1 MGINNSQ
8 GEDAVVRNA
17 DSINEIIDVNEEDD
31 PDISKK
37 LTEIS
42 KKHDAVLMACI
53 APLRGTEGFSNKN
66 SECPDGSL

>member
-42 KKHDAVLMACI
+42 KK
-53 APLRGTEGFSNKN
+53 T
-66 SECPDGSL
+66 

>member
-1 MGINNSQ
+1 MAGT
-8 GEDAVVRNA
+8 V

-37 LTEIS
+37 LTAIS

-53 APLRGTEGFSNKN
+53 APYAGVKVS
-66 SECPDGSL
+66 